1 MIIIGHDPSLGPQI
15 FKLDPAGYYVGFHAT
30 ASGQKQQEATNLLEK
45 SFKKGWKFDEDQN
58 GRNEVVELALSTL
71 GTVLGTDLKSREVEV
86 GVCERLQQTDK
97 QREQGV
103 DAKVAFRKVRNL
115 CFFFLILRFGLKLT
129 PSFLLYNQLT
139 EEEIDEHLQ
148 RMGEKD

>member
-45 SFKKGWKFDEDQN
+45 SFKKGWKFDEDAN

-115 CFFFLILRFGLKLT
+115 FFF
-129 PSFLLYNQLT
+129 SS
-139 EEEIDEHLQ
+139 
-148 RMGEKD
+148 